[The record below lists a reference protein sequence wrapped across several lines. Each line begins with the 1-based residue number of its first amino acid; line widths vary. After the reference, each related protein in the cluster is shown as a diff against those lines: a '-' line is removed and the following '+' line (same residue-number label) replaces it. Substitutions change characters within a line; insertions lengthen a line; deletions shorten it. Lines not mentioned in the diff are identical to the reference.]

1 VVVLAIDVSASM
13 SATDVSP
20 TRLQAAVA
28 AGSEFV
34 KQMPAGFEVGLVA
47 FDGTARVVRTPT
59 KDHDSVVAALGQLEV
74 GPGTATG
81 DGILA
86 ALDSIAQA
94 QSSDGTAQPAAVTT
108 TTQPS
113 SKSAPSATIVL
124 LSDGVPTV
132 GTKLAT
138 AEDAAVEAKV
148 PVSTITYG
156 TDAGSVVVEGET
168 VAVPPDPASMA
179 EVASTTGGS
188 AFQASSAKELAKVY
202 SSIQARVG
210 YTTQPR
216 EITVWFVTAGILVLL
231 AAVLFSLLWTGR
243 LL

>member
-1 VVVLAIDVSASM
+1 MSSLTFQDPWRLLALVFVVGLTAAYLVLQRRRRKYAVRFTNLDLLDSVAPARAGWRRHVPAAAMAVALVALVISLARPTHDVRIPKDSAVVVLAIDVSASM

-108 TTQPS
+108 
-113 SKSAPSATIVL
+113 
-124 LSDGVPTV
+124 
-132 GTKLAT
+132 
-138 AEDAAVEAKV
+138 
-148 PVSTITYG
+148 
-156 TDAGSVVVEGET
+156 
-168 VAVPPDPASMA
+168 
-179 EVASTTGGS
+179 
-188 AFQASSAKELAKVY
+188 
-202 SSIQARVG
+202 
-210 YTTQPR
+210 
-216 EITVWFVTAGILVLL
+216 
-231 AAVLFSLLWTGR
+231 
-243 LL
+243 